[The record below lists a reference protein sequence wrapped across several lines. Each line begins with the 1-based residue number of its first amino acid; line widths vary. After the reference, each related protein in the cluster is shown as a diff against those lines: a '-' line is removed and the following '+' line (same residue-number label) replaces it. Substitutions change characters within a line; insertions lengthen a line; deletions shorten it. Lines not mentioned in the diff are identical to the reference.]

1 MKPLFI
7 TLSLGLLI
15 SSATIA
21 QTDKTVIAFNQSIEQ
36 EKAYNYTG
44 AIETIIDLKDSTS
57 YEVNLR
63 LGWLSYKA
71 GFKKKSLN
79 YYAKAISIKPNA
91 IEPRYG
97 YSFPAYQLED
107 FQEII
112 NQDKK
117 ILEIDPNN
125 KTING
130 NLGSIHY
137 YAKEYSKALPYYEKI
152 VGLYP
157 FDYDNNLMLAWTY
170 LKLGKTTEAEQT
182 FITVLFYSPSDAS
195 ALEGLAVLKKNTV
208 DYQNKL
214 VAFSKSYEL
223 SSKNDYKGAIAVI
236 KEVYDKASYPMNL
249 RLGWL
254 SYLSGLQIEAANYY
268 KIATDLKPNSIE
280 PKFGSALPAEMLGN
294 KNDLKMHYESI
305 LAIDPQNTSAH
316 YKKGVLDYGKKD
328 YVNALIHFEKIVSL
342 YPCDTD
348 GLLMLGWTN
357 FQLGKVSE
365 AKDFFNKVLC
375 LSPNNASALQG
386 IASKPADPNKKTGF

>member
-7 TLSLGLLI
+7 NVSLVLLI
-15 SSATIA
+15 STTTIA
-21 QTDKTVIAFNQSIEQ
+21 QTDKTVTAFNQSIEQ
-36 EKAYNYTG
+36 EKLYNYTG
-44 AIETIIDLKDSTS
+44 AIETITDLKDSTS
-57 YEVNLR
+57 YEVNMR
-63 LGWLSYKA
+63 LGWLCYKA
-71 GFKKKSLN
+71 GLKKKSLN
-79 YYAKAISIKPNA
+79 YYTKAISIKPSA

-137 YAKEYSKALPYYEKI
+137 YAKEYNKALPYYEK
-152 VGLYP
+152 VVSLYP

-182 FITVLFYSPSDAS
+182 FNTVLLYSPSDAS
-195 ALEGLAVLKKNTV
+195 ALEGLAVLKKSVTN
-208 DYQNKL
+208 YQKTL

-223 SSKNDYKGAIAVI
+223 SNKNDYKGAIAVL

-254 SYLSGLQIEAANYY
+254 CYLAGQQVESTSYY
-268 KIATDLKPNSIE
+268 KIAAELKPNAIE
-280 PKFGSALPAEMLGN
+280 PKFGCAFPAEMLGN
-294 KNDLKMHYESI
+294 KNDLKMYYESI
-305 LAIDPQNTSAH
+305 LSIDPHNTSAH
-316 YKKGVLDYGKKD
+316 YKMGVLDYGKKD
-328 YVNALIHFEKIVSL
+328 YVNALTHFEKVVSL

-348 GLLMLGWTN
+348 GLLMLAWTN

-365 AKDFFNKVLC
+365 AKSLFNKVLC

-386 IASKPADPNKKTGF
+386 IASKPVDPNKKTGF